1 MKVNYFVK
9 DLNDYLELQKIKNEV
24 FLTVERDYCEGV
36 ISPCGKYKLDLYK
49 YLTQKGRW
57 NYTEG
62 VITRLKDNKE
72 LCSIKRNYS
81 CFYYKWINNY
91 FICGENYQGYSV
103 IDLDKE
109 EQSIYFPEEGFKGGG
124 FCWASIYGVANNK
137 LVVEGCYW
145 GGSYEVVVYDFS
157 NPSVLP
163 LPELERFDV
172 DGHVKLDGN
181 TLTIE
186 QELEYRLSDDAFYND
201 LSDKEQKILD
211 DNFPKLSAFKIV
223 VITRTI

>member
-1 MKVNYFVK
+1 MKVNYFVN
-9 DLNDYLELQKIKNEV
+9 DLEAYLEIQKDNNEV
-24 FLTVERDYCEGV
+24 FLTVQREHFEEF
-36 ISPCGKYKLDLYK
+36 ISPCGKYKLDLYN
-49 YLTQKGRW
+49 YPTQIGRW
-57 NYTEG
+57 NYVEG

-81 CFYYKWINNY
+81 CFYYKWINDY
-91 FICGENYQGYSV
+91 FICGENYQGYSI

-124 FCWASIYGVANNK
+124 FCWAHIYGISNNK
-137 LVVEGCYW
+137 LVIEGCYW

-157 NPSVLP
+157 NPNVLP

-172 DGHVKLDGN
+172 DGKVTLIGN
-181 TLTIE
+181 VLTIE
-186 QELEYRLSDDAFYND
+186 QELEYRKSDGLFYND
-201 LSDKEQKILD
+201 LSDDEQKVLN

-223 VITRTI
+223 VITKTI